1 MNRKDVE
8 QMGVF
13 RRYFL
18 TDKKIEEQIRQRAYG
33 LYEARG
39 SKDGHAL
46 DDWLQAETEILGM
59 EQEAA
64 A

>member
-1 MNRKDVE
+1 MNPAKRSE
-8 QMGVF
+8 SA
-13 RRYFL
+13 R
-18 TDKKIEEQIRQRAYG
+18 TIPDKKIEEQIRQRAYG

-39 SKDGHAL
+39 SEDGHAL

>member
-1 MNRKDVE
+1 MNPAKRSE
-8 QMGVF
+8 SA
-13 RRYFL
+13 RI
-18 TDKKIEEQIRQRAYG
+18 TPDKKIEEQIRQRAYG

-39 SKDGHAL
+39 SENGHAL